1 VACWS
6 DIGSSLREGHR
17 ARAMFSLFYGL
28 WKYVFTKDEFR
39 VLMLGV
45 DKAGKTVISLS
56 LSFLI
61 TRIQ

>member
-1 VACWS
+1 
-6 DIGSSLREGHR
+6 
-17 ARAMFSLFYGL
+17 MFSLFYGL

>member
-1 VACWS
+1 
-6 DIGSSLREGHR
+6 
-17 ARAMFSLFYGL
+17 MFSLFYGL

-45 DKAGKTVISLS
+45 DKAGKTVISPG

-61 TRIQ
+61 TRIQYFP